1 MSTLATV
8 ILAAGLGTRMK
19 SERAKVL
26 HRVAGRAM
34 IEYPVALA
42 QALHADRVVCVLG
55 HQADQVLATV
65 DGRFGA
71 GAVEVAL
78 QHQQRG
84 TGHALQ
90 QAAPLL
96 AEHQGLLLI
105 LSGDVPLLTE
115 ATLRR
120 LCDTASAGI
129 LAMLTFSPPS
139 PRGYGRVVRD
149 DGGKVVRIVEEKDCS
164 ETERRIGECNAGVYC
179 GPGRFIMD
187 ALGSLLPNNAQGELY
202 LTDIVARA
210 AKELGVAALETP
222 TEEVMGVNDRV
233 DLARA
238 DAAMRRRLTEALM
251 RSGVTVADPD
261 RLHLEPEV
269 VVGVDSTLG
278 PGVQLHGHT
287 IIGRGCRIDAGVV
300 ITDCTIGDGVH
311 IKPYCVLT
319 ESSVGNHA
327 HIGPFA
333 HLRPG
338 SVLDDDVHLG
348 NFVETK
354 KTRLGRGSKANH
366 LSYLGDADI
375 GARVNVGCGTITCNY
390 DGYIKSKT
398 VIEDDVFVGSDTQ
411 LVAPVTIHAGA
422 VIAAGSTVVD
432 DVPAGALVLT
442 RVAQVHVDGWAARKR
457 QKMAALKAGLP
468 WPPARPKTTTKK
480 VAKKDKAK
488 APPKAKSPSPRKPK
502 AKRRS

>member
-1 MSTLATV
+1 
-8 ILAAGLGTRMK
+8 
-19 SERAKVL
+19 
-26 HRVAGRAM
+26 M

-42 QALHADRVVCVLG
+42 EALGSERVVCVLG
-55 HQADQVLATV
+55 HQADAVLSAV
-65 DGRFGA
+65 ESRFGA

-78 QHQQRG
+78 QHEQRG

-96 AEHQGLLLI
+96 EAHQGLLLI

-120 LCDTASAGI
+120 LFDTASAGI

-139 PRGYGRVVRD
+139 ARGYGRVVRD
-149 DGGKVVRIVEEKDCS
+149 DLGKVVRIVEEKDCS
-164 ETERRIGECNAGVYC
+164 ETERRIAECNAGVYC
-179 GPGRFIMD
+179 GPARFILD
-187 ALGSLLPNNAQGELY
+187 ALGGLSPNNAQGELY
-202 LTDIVARA
+202 LTDVVARA
-210 AKELGVAALETP
+210 AQELGVAALETP

-233 DLARA
+233 DLGRA
-238 DAAMRRRLTEALM
+238 DSAMRRRLTEALM
-251 RSGVTVADPD
+251 HSGVTVHDPD
-261 RLHLEPEV
+261 RLQLEPDV
-269 VVGVDSTLG
+269 VVGADSELG
-278 PGVQLHGHT
+278 AGVELHGHT
-287 IIGRGCRIDAGVV
+287 IIGRGCRIDAGAV

-319 ESSVGNHA
+319 ESQVGHRA
-327 HIGPFA
+327 QIGPFA

-338 SVLDDDVHLG
+338 TVLEDEVHLG

-390 DGYIKSKT
+390 DGYIKSRT

-411 LVAPVTIHAGA
+411 LVAPVTVHAGA
-422 VIAAGSTVVD
+422 VIAAGSTIVD
-432 DVPAGALVLT
+432 DVPAGALALT
-442 RVAQVHVDGWAARKR
+442 RVKQVHVDGWAARKR
-457 QKMAALKAGLP
+457 QKMTALKAGLP
-468 WPPARPKTTTKK
+468 WPPPKPKT
-480 VAKKDKAK
+480 KAK
-488 APPKAKSPSPRKPK
+488 PKAKSSPRKAKSPSPRKAT